1 MADTDS
7 VDGQSPTADALTDSI
22 KQQNRRTQKLTVG
35 LIAVIAPTELAL
47 AVTMYPGEPVIQSL
61 MFGIVPLLVFSYVLN
76 ARHLSGSLPASDRV
90 FRVLTHRWMQVVY
103 VALAVVGCAGV
114 VMAGQQSLFAA
125 ALGGGL
131 LVLAGLAV
139 GRVLL
144 LYR

>member
-7 VDGQSPTADALTDSI
+7 VDEHSPTADALTDSI
-22 KQQNRRTQKLTVG
+22 KQINRRTQKLTVG

-47 AVTMYPGEPVIQSL
+47 AVTTYPGEPVVQSL

-76 ARHLSGSLPASDRV
+76 ARHLSGSLSASDRV
-90 FRVLTHRWMQVVY
+90 FRVLTHRWMQAVY
-103 VALAVVGCAGV
+103 IALAVVGCAGV
-114 VMAGQQSLFAA
+114 VMAGQQSLYAA
-125 ALGGGL
+125 VLGSGL
-131 LVLAGLAV
+131 LVLTGLAV